1 MLRRSSDTR
10 TMPATAPIRVMTVDD
25 HPLMREGIAALL
37 AAHDGL
43 ELVGEAADGQ
53 AAVDGYAQLR
63 PDVVLMDLQMPALDG
78 AGAIQRIVAMAPGAR
93 VLVLTT
99 YRGDAQARRAFAAG
113 ASGYLLKNAIRREL
127 VEAIRQVHAGRR
139 YLPAD
144 VAAELGQYALEDELS
159 ARELDVLRRL
169 ASGGSNREIG
179 AELGLTEDTVKT
191 HMKAILSKLHAADRT
206 QAVVIAIR
214 RGIVDV
220 WN

>member
-1 MLRRSSDTR
+1 
-10 TMPATAPIRVMTVDD
+10 MTVDD

-43 ELVGEAADGQ
+43 ELVGEAADGA
-53 AAVDGYAQLR
+53 AAVEAFTALR
-63 PDVVLMDLQMPALDG
+63 PDVVLMDLQMPVLDG
-78 AGAIQRIVAMAPGAR
+78 AGAIARIVAQAPDAR

-113 ASGYLLKNAIRREL
+113 ARGYLLKNAIRREL

-144 VAAELGQYALEDELS
+144 VAAELGQYALQDELS

-169 ASGGSNREIG
+169 AQGGSNRDIG
-179 AELGLTEDTVKT
+179 AELGLSEDTIKT
-191 HMKAILSKLHAADRT
+191 HMKAILSKLQAADRT

-214 RGIVDV
+214 RGIVDP

>member
-1 MLRRSSDTR
+1 MS
-10 TMPATAPIRVMTVDD
+10 ATAPIRVMTVDD
-25 HPLMREGIAALL
+25 HPLMREGIGALL
-37 AAHDGL
+37 AAHDGM
-43 ELVGEAADGQ
+43 ELVGEAADGA
-53 AAVDGYAQLR
+53 AAVEAFAALR
-63 PDVVLMDLQMPALDG
+63 PDVVLMDLQMPELDG
-78 AGAIQRIVAMAPGAR
+78 ASAIARIVAQAPDAR

-144 VAAELGQYALEDELS
+144 VAAELGQYALQDELS

-169 ASGGSNREIG
+169 AQGGSNRDIG
-179 AELGLTEDTVKT
+179 TELGLSEDTVKT
-191 HMKAILSKLHAADRT
+191 HMKAILSKLQAADRT

>member
-1 MLRRSSDTR
+1 
-10 TMPATAPIRVMTVDD
+10 MTVDD

-43 ELVGEAADGQ
+43 ELVGEAADGL
-53 AAVDGYAQLR
+53 AAVDGFAALH
-63 PDVVLMDLQMPALDG
+63 PDVVLMDLQMPGLDG
-78 AGAIQRIVAMAPGAR
+78 AGAIQRIVAMAPRAR

-179 AELGLTEDTVKT
+179 VELGLTEDTVKT

>member
-1 MLRRSSDTR
+1 
-10 TMPATAPIRVMTVDD
+10 MTVDD

-37 AAHDGL
+37 SAYEGV
-43 ELVGEAADGQ
+43 ELVGEAADGLTAVEAF
-53 AAVDGYAQLR
+53 AALR
-63 PDVVLMDLQMPALDG
+63 PDVVLMDLQMPGLDG
-78 AGAIQRIVAMAPGAR
+78 ASAIQRIVALSPQAR
-93 VLVLTT
+93 ILVLTT

-144 VAAELGQYALEDELS
+144 VAAELGQYALEDDLS
-159 ARELDVLRRL
+159 TRELDVLQRL
-169 ASGGSNREIG
+169 ARGGSNREIG
-179 AELGLTEDTVKT
+179 TELGLSEDTIKT

>member
-1 MLRRSSDTR
+1 MSK
-10 TMPATAPIRVMTVDD
+10 APIRVMTVDD

-37 AAHDGL
+37 SAHDDL
-43 ELVGEAADGQ
+43 VLVGEAADGT
-53 AAVDGYAQLR
+53 AAVELYEALH

-78 AGAIQRIVAMAPGAR
+78 AGAIGRIVARSPAAR
-93 VLVLTT
+93 ILVLTT

-127 VEAIRQVHAGRR
+127 VDAIRHVHGGRR
-139 YLPAD
+139 YLSAD
-144 VAAELGQYALEDELS
+144 VAAELGQYALEDDLS

-169 ASGGSNREIG
+169 ARGGSNREIG
-179 AELGLTEDTVKT
+179 AELGLSEDTVKT
-191 HMKAILSKLHAADRT
+191 HMKAILSKLRAVDRT

-220 WN
+220 WD

>member
-1 MLRRSSDTR
+1 MA
-10 TMPATAPIRVMTVDD
+10 ATGPIRVMTVDD

-43 ELVGEAADGQ
+43 ELVGEAADGL
-53 AAVDGYAQLR
+53 AAVDGFASLH
-63 PDVVLMDLQMPALDG
+63 PDVVLMDLQMPGLDG
-78 AGAIQRIVAMAPGAR
+78 AAAIQRIVAMAPRAR

-191 HMKAILSKLHAADRT
+191 HMKSILSKLHAADRT

>member
-1 MLRRSSDTR
+1 MLRCSSDTPG
-10 TMPATAPIRVMTVDD
+10 MPATAPIRVMTVDD

-53 AAVDGYAQLR
+53 AAVEAFAALR
-63 PDVVLMDLQMPALDG
+63 PDVVLMDLQMPELDG
-78 AGAIQRIVAMAPGAR
+78 AAAIARIVAQSPDAR

-139 YLPAD
+139 YLPAE
-144 VAAELGQYALEDELS
+144 VAAELGQYALQDELS

-169 ASGGSNREIG
+169 AQGGSNRDIG
-179 AELGLTEDTVKT
+179 AELGLSEDTVKT

>member
-1 MLRRSSDTR
+1 MS
-10 TMPATAPIRVMTVDD
+10 ATAPIRVMTVDD

-43 ELVGEAADGQ
+43 ELVGEAADGA
-53 AAVDGYAQLR
+53 AAVEAYAALR
-63 PDVVLMDLQMPALDG
+63 PDVVLMDLQMPELDG
-78 AGAIQRIVAMAPGAR
+78 AGAIARIVAQAPDAR

-144 VAAELGQYALEDELS
+144 VAAELGQYALQDELS

-169 ASGGSNREIG
+169 AQGGSNRDIG
-179 AELGLTEDTVKT
+179 AELGLSEDTVKT
-191 HMKAILSKLHAADRT
+191 HMKAILSKLQAVDRT

-214 RGIVDV
+214 RGIVDP

>member
-1 MLRRSSDTR
+1 
-10 TMPATAPIRVMTVDD
+10 MPATAPIRVMTVDD

-53 AAVDGYAQLR
+53 AAVEAFAALR
-63 PDVVLMDLQMPALDG
+63 PDVVLMDLQMPELDG
-78 AGAIQRIVAMAPGAR
+78 AAAIARIVAQSPDAR

-139 YLPAD
+139 YLPAE
-144 VAAELGQYALEDELS
+144 VAAELGQYALQDELS

-169 ASGGSNREIG
+169 AQGGSNRDIG
-179 AELGLTEDTVKT
+179 AELGLSEDTVKT

>member
-53 AAVDGYAQLR
+53 AAVDGYARLR

-78 AGAIQRIVAMAPGAR
+78 AGAIQRIVAMAPRAR

-159 ARELDVLRRL
+159 VRELDVLKRL

>member
-1 MLRRSSDTR
+1 
-10 TMPATAPIRVMTVDD
+10 MTVDD

-43 ELVGEAADGQ
+43 ELVGEAADGA
-53 AAVDGYAQLR
+53 AAVEAFAALR
-63 PDVVLMDLQMPALDG
+63 PDVVLMDLQMPELDG
-78 AGAIQRIVAMAPGAR
+78 AGAIARIVAQAPDAR

-144 VAAELGQYALEDELS
+144 VAAELGQYALQDELS

-169 ASGGSNREIG
+169 AQGGSNRDIG
-179 AELGLTEDTVKT
+179 AELGLSEDTVKT
-191 HMKAILSKLHAADRT
+191 HMKAILSKLQAVDRT

-214 RGIVDV
+214 RGIVDP